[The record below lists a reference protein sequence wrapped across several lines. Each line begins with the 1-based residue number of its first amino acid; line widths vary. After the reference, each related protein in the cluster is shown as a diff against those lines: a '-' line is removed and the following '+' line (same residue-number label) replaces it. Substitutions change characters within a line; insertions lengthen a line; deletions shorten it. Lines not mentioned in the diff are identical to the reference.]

1 MHNYSTIHI
10 HLLTYVYVA
19 PYLRQK
25 FHWIIFCNQW
35 LTWKHV
41 FQTSY
46 SGFLATLSSVSKFR
60 DFDKLKRHLSVQVL
74 IWLESQLKG
83 NPWLFPGLKLET
95 WEVCK
100 KIRGY
105 IVIIHT
111 RDCFG
116 SKVTCIFVPKCRI
129 DLTFNSRVILDFF
142 MLWKWKLQ
150 KCPKNLGLNCHQCT
164 SLALGRI
171 RIVY

>member
-46 SGFLATLSSVSKFR
+46 SGFLATLSSVSKFS
-60 DFDKLKRHLSVQVL
+60 DFDKLNRHLSVQVL
-74 IWLESQLKG
+74 TWLESQLKG
-83 NPWLFPGLKLET
+83 NPWLFLRECVSTTAVGAQ
-95 WEVCK
+95 
-100 KIRGY
+100 IRRSLRHHLLHPL
-105 IVIIHT
+105 ILRLLWLCASANFEAH
-111 RDCFG
+111 
-116 SKVTCIFVPKCRI
+116 
-129 DLTFNSRVILDFF
+129 NSL
-142 MLWKWKLQ
+142 L
-150 KCPKNLGLNCHQCT
+150 
-164 SLALGRI
+164 
-171 RIVY
+171 